1 MSPPIRYLLTGLAV
15 VFLIAAGS
23 LFILKIAR
31 RSRRGRAVRRKNRF
45 IDMIGELVVRGEWNA
60 RVFKRYA
67 SDPLFRQVLLEYLR
81 MIAGS
86 DRDQLME
93 VTREIGMVAEYKADL
108 RSGDRNER
116 VTAAEALAEIADP
129 ETLTDLVFSLSDS
142 VPEVRVQAAAALA
155 HIGDSRAVKSLLAAL
170 DQQDEMSAQRLA
182 DALYGFGSVAV
193 EEAARYLSSPG
204 KFRPLVARTLGLI
217 GDIRAEDALIQS
229 LDSSDQSLRIRAAA
243 ALGRAGTPRSV
254 PYLLELLG
262 DGQWEVRAQ
271 AATAVGRRLDQRAV
285 PWLKRALSDDAW
297 WVRHNAA
304 ASLVE
309 IPSGPD
315 ALRLALDHPDPYAR
329 DAAAAVLLSSGMAG
343 EAVGDLTSDDPLVR
357 NPAMDLVMK
366 LVRAGKGA
374 FFVNEGVPPELVS
387 QLQHG
392 GQSNLPAGRQ

>member
-1 MSPPIRYLLTGLAV
+1 
-15 VFLIAAGS
+15 
-23 LFILKIAR
+23 
-31 RSRRGRAVRRKNRF
+31 
-45 IDMIGELVVRGEWNA
+45 MIGELVIRGEWNA
-60 RVFKRYA
+60 RVFKRYS
-67 SDPLFRQVLLEYLR
+67 SDPLFREVLLEYLR

-86 DRDQLME
+86 DREQLMG
-93 VTREIGMVAEYKADL
+93 VTREIGMVSEYLVDL
-108 RSGDRNER
+108 RSVDRNQR
-116 VTAAEALAEIADP
+116 VMAAEALAEIADP
-129 ETLTDLVFSLSDS
+129 ETLTDLVFALSDS

-155 HIGDSRAVKSLLAAL
+155 HIGDGRAVRSLLAAL
-170 DQQDEMSAQRLA
+170 DHQDEMSAQRLA

-193 EEAARYLSSPG
+193 EEASRYLSSPG
-204 KFRPLVARTLGLI
+204 KYRPLVARTLGLI
-217 GDIRAEDALIQS
+217 GDIRAEDALILA

-329 DAAAAVLLSSGMAG
+329 DAASAVLLSSGMAG
-343 EAVGDLTSDDPLVR
+343 DAVGDLTSDDPLVR

-374 FFVNEGVPPELVS
+374 FFINEGVPPEMVN

-392 GQSNLPAGRQ
+392 GQVNLPVARP